1 MNNSRVRVAIFWVV
15 IIMVAVLLWIV
26 VHYKS

>member
-15 IIMVAVLLWIV
+15 IIMVAVLLWTV

>member
-1 MNNSRVRVAIFWVV
+1 MNNSRIKVAIFWLVT
-15 IIMVAVLLWIV
+15 IMVVVLLWTV